1 MSFVKFRLTY
11 DDVKIGVHNLIENQ
25 NHSVILKIGFNIIQ
39 PLYLSKINFLM
50 HRFRVMERVNQL
62 LALGGC
68 SFSYLIRITRYFI
81 LFKWIFLQTRGCSF
95 SISAQIQILLRLWI
109 VA

>member
-1 MSFVKFRLTY
+1 MSFVKFRFRY
-11 DDVKIGVHNLIENQ
+11 NDVKIGVHNLIENL
-25 NHSVILKIGFNIIQ
+25 NHVILKIGFNIIQ

-62 LALGGC
+62 LALG
-68 SFSYLIRITRYFI
+68 LFI
-81 LFKWIFLQTRGCSF
+81 S
-95 SISAQIQILLRLWI
+95 

>member
-11 DDVKIGVHNLIENQ
+11 NDVKIRVNNLIENQ
-25 NHSVILKIGFNIIQ
+25 NHSMILKIGFTTIQ
-39 PLYLSKINFLM
+39 PLYLSKINLLM

-62 LALGGC
+62 LALEFVH
-68 SFSYLIRITRYFI
+68 FSCLIRVSRYFI
-81 LFKWIFLQTRGCSF
+81 LFKWILYKLEGLDSQYQLKIRSCFDYGK
-95 SISAQIQILLRLWI
+95 

>member
-1 MSFVKFRLTY
+1 MSFVQFRLTFN
-11 DDVKIGVHNLIENQ
+11 DVKIGVHNLIENL
-25 NHSVILKIGFNIIQ
+25 NHVILKIGFNIIQ

-62 LALGGC
+62 LALG
-68 SFSYLIRITRYFI
+68 LFI
-81 LFKWIFLQTRGCSF
+81 S
-95 SISAQIQILLRLWI
+95 

>member
-11 DDVKIGVHNLIENQ
+11 NDVEIGVHNLIENL
-25 NHSVILKIGFNIIQ
+25 NHVILKIGFNIIQ
-39 PLYLSKINFLM
+39 PLYLSKINLLM

-62 LALGGC
+62 LALG
-68 SFSYLIRITRYFI
+68 LFI
-81 LFKWIFLQTRGCSF
+81 S
-95 SISAQIQILLRLWI
+95 